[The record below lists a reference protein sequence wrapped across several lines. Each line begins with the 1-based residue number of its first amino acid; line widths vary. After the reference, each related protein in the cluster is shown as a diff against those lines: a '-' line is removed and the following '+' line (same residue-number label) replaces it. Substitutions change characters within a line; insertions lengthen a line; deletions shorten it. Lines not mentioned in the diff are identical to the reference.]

1 LLDLES
7 HKSIVKSLNVVGEH
21 LVTHT
26 LDTERAKQ
34 LRERLQNDNIRW
46 ENICKITAKWQ
57 STLQTTLMNNPQFH
71 QIIDELCEWLEH
83 TESVIHASEPVD
95 LTVERS
101 ILEAKFTKF
110 RELRNEL
117 ELCEPRVIGLQEA
130 ADQILKT
137 DGSQSFVYNSLTDLR
152 LRLQSLRRLTG
163 VYIVKL
169 GAVLGYDPN
178 NLGITLNNSGA
189 TPLHILSQELLEH
202 TDTYRSPPQ
211 MASAHSTDS
220 YISANPNERTE
231 DINTTVLSQGYRFM
245 GRVLRA
251 SLPIQALMLLLL
263 GVATFTVPH
272 GDDYSCI
279 FSNNFAYSLEPML
292 RHQQPPPI

>member
-1 LLDLES
+1 MLRKSSVIYQITQDYLINLLDRPSNKFNFFNENFSENGRLTCPLCSERNWSQIDNDLWRLEQWLQFAEGAQRLQSTPPNNIEALEDVITDHREFLLDLES

-137 DGSQSFVYNSLTDLR
+137 DGSQSFVYNR
-152 LRLQSLRRLTG
+152 
-163 VYIVKL
+163 
-169 GAVLGYDPN
+169 
-178 NLGITLNNSGA
+178 
-189 TPLHILSQELLEH
+189 
-202 TDTYRSPPQ
+202 
-211 MASAHSTDS
+211 
-220 YISANPNERTE
+220 
-231 DINTTVLSQGYRFM
+231 
-245 GRVLRA
+245 
-251 SLPIQALMLLLL
+251 
-263 GVATFTVPH
+263 
-272 GDDYSCI
+272 
-279 FSNNFAYSLEPML
+279 
-292 RHQQPPPI
+292 